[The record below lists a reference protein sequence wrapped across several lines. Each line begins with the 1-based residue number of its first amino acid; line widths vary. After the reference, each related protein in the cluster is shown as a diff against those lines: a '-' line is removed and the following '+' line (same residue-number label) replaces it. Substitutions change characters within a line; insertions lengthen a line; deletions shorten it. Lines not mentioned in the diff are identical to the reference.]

1 MILWTRH
8 LIYYKT
14 QAVKTISL
22 IKGNNKVFV
31 IKPETTQMSLVKFI
45 KFHFAFLQNTNYQF
59 KVIKHITI
67 TIISR

>member
-8 LIYYKT
+8 PIYYET
-14 QAVKTISL
+14 QAVKTISP

-45 KFHFAFLQNTNYQF
+45 KFHFAFLQNINY
-59 KVIKHITI
+59 
-67 TIISR
+67 